1 MKNIQFFNLKRF
13 GKYAA
18 CSLISNYRQTLLFWG
33 AIWFAIFAF
42 TLMNIANSHSFWN
55 NDNWVPLFIS
65 VYCISGLL
73 YTGFAFPAFRNKKRT
88 YTELMIPVTAF
99 ERLVYEFI
107 EKIVAFIIL
116 FPPIFY
122 LSSSMAVGIR
132 NFLSFASFGTTH
144 VEVNGITT
152 FPFEVI
158 SFDKL
163 YANMEPGL
171 FGMLFMLSV
180 LGFVL
185 AFAGAASFRKL
196 PLIKTIV
203 FVGLIF
209 LTGIGYMYM
218 LLEKLDLHNPW
229 LANFEHNITAK
240 QGFAFGSL
248 IFGLISLIAL
258 AYTYF
263 KLKEKEAS

>member
-42 TLMNIANSHSFWN
+42 TLISIANSHSMWN
-55 NDNWVPLFIS
+55 YDNWIPLFII

-73 YTGFAFPAFRNKKRT
+73 YTGFAFPSFRNKKRT
-88 YTELMIPVTAF
+88 YNELMIPVTAF
-99 ERLVYEFI
+99 ERLVYEFF
-107 EKIVAFIIL
+107 EKIVVFIIL
-116 FPPIFY
+116 YPPIFY
-122 LSSSMAVGIR
+122 ISSSMAVGIR
-132 NFLSFASFGTTH
+132 NSLSFGTIN
-144 VEVNGITT
+144 VEFNGFTT

-163 YANMEPGL
+163 NANMEPGL

-203 FVGLIF
+203 IVGLIF
-209 LTGIGYMYM
+209 LTCIGYMY
-218 LLEKLDLHNPW
+218 LLFEKLNLHNSW
-229 LANFEHNITAK
+229 IANLEHDITAK
-240 QGFAFGSL
+240 QGFAIGAL
-248 IFGLISLIAL
+248 VFGLISLTAL